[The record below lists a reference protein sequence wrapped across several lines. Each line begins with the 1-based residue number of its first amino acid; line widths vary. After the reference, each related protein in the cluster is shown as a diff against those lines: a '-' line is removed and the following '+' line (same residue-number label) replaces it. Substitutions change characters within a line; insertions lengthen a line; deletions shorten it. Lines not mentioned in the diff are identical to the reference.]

1 MFLVY
6 QSVLGNWS
14 IDWEF
19 TFSEITGPPSC
30 GKDDN
35 SDKWYII
42 IKPREEKRK
51 VFGLF
56 GGGESG
62 KKVFLPSRDRA
73 RHLARI
79 IEELRTAQKA

>member
-1 MFLVY
+1 
-6 QSVLGNWS
+6 VLGTWS
-14 IDWEF
+14 IAWEF
-19 TFSEITGPPSC
+19 TYAEITGPPSC

-35 SDKWYII
+35 SDMWYII

-62 KKVFLPSRDRA
+62 KKVYLPCRERA
-73 RHLARI
+73 RLLARI
-79 IEELRTAQKA
+79 VEELRTAQKS